1 MSLNGLDR
9 NKVDG
14 IASPAQSFNR
24 SLDFYTVTTS
34 GAGGNG
40 NNTWRSD
47 LGAGGSGLDDA
58 GDPNNLEQYL
68 FDKMVEI
75 ISQTAQP
82 IILTGGGTGSNVF
95 SFVVEHPAVWI
106 ESDLATT
113 GESLSTQ
120 LQTAIRALTD
130 DADAVLYASD
140 FAAAVASNVVMGVV
154 V

>member
-1 MSLNGLDR
+1 
-9 NKVDG
+9 
-14 IASPAQSFNR
+14 
-24 SLDFYTVTTS
+24 
-34 GAGGNG
+34 
-40 NNTWRSD
+40 
-47 LGAGGSGLDDA
+47 
-58 GDPNNLEQYL
+58 
-68 FDKMVEI
+68 MVEI

-130 DADAVLYASD
+130 DADGVLYATD